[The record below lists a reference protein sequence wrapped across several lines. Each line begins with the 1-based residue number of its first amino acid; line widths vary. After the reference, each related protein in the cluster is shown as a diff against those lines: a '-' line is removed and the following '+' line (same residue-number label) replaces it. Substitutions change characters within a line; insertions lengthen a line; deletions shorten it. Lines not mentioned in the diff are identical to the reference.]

1 MIKPNRE
8 FLNRPTLKVLSE
20 DQIEQVHLATLEVL
34 ERTGIQ
40 VTQVRALELLDG
52 AGADV
57 SKNRVRI
64 PAHLVAEAIQT
75 APSHFVLGRRNGE
88 TAFMLED
95 HKSWYG
101 AALDC
106 MEYLDPFTDDR
117 RLFTSEDYRVT
128 ARIAN
133 ALPNYAWSMVL
144 GFAADVSVGFADRVA
159 ARQALTYCEKPL
171 FFCCREMNSL
181 QAIYDMA
188 VLIAGGSERFRRAP
202 SITALSSAISPL
214 CYDDDTLEK
223 MMFCAEKGIPQV
235 LYPGLQAGATSP
247 ATFAGTIVQGSA
259 ESLAGLVI
267 AQLVRTGA
275 PVIYGALTTIMDMAT
290 AVFSY
295 GATEMSMMTAAMVQM
310 ARHYHL
316 PFFGT
321 AGCSDAKFP
330 DDPQAVIEGTFSCLS
345 STLSGANLI
354 HDHGFLDHSALIS
367 PDYLV
372 LIDEVLSMV
381 NQYMRGIRVNA
392 ETLALDVID
401 RVGPGGHFLDQEHTM
416 QHFRDVWYSN
426 LFDRSNYDKWREQ
439 GSIRFPERLREK
451 TRKLM
456 DHHAEPLPAEII
468 KEMDRMEKQWH
479 KESEPKHQ
487 TPNTKHKTPNTK
499 HQTPRN

>member
-1 MIKPNRE
+1 MAHNRE
-8 FLNRPTLKVLSE
+8 FIYRPTLKVLGT
-20 DQIEQVHLATLEVL
+20 DQIEEIHRATLAVL

-40 VTQVRALELLDG
+40 VTHARALELLAG

-57 SKNRVRI
+57 NKNRVRI
-64 PAHLVAEAIQT
+64 PAHLVAEAIQS
-75 APSHFVLGRRNGE
+75 APSHFALGRRNGE
-88 TAFMLED
+88 TALMLED
-95 HKSWYG
+95 NKRWYG

-117 RLFTSEDYRVT
+117 RPFTREDFRVT
-128 ARIAN
+128 ATIAN
-133 ALPNYAWSMVL
+133 ALPNYSWSMIL
-144 GFAADVSVGFADRVA
+144 GFAANVPVDIANRVA

-171 FFCCREMNSL
+171 FFCCEEINSL
-181 QAIYDMA
+181 RAIYDMA
-188 VLIAGGSERFRRAP
+188 ALIAGGAERFRQAP
-202 SITALSSAISPL
+202 SIAALSSARSPL
-214 CYDDDTLEK
+214 CYDDDTLDK
-223 MMFCAEKGIPQV
+223 IIFCAQKGIPQV
-235 LYPGLQAGATSP
+235 LYPGLQAGATAP

-259 ESLAGLVI
+259 ESLSGLVV
-267 AQLVRTGA
+267 AQLVRKGA

-295 GATEMSMMTAAMVQM
+295 GAPEMNLMTAAMAQM
-310 ARHYHL
+310 AQQYRL

-345 STLSGANLI
+345 SALSGANLI

-367 PDYLV
+367 PNYLV

-381 NQYMRGIRVNA
+381 NHYMRGIAVNA

-401 RVGPGGHFLDQEHTM
+401 QVGPGGHYLEEEHTM
-416 QHFRDVWYSN
+416 QHFREVCYSS
-426 LFDRSNYDKWREQ
+426 LFDRSNYEEWRKQ
-439 GSIRFPERLREK
+439 GAIHFSERLREK

-468 KEMDRMEKQWH
+468 RELERMEKQWH
-479 KESEPKHQ
+479 KESGSKH
-487 TPNTKHKTPNTK
+487 
-499 HQTPRN
+499 

>member
-1 MIKPNRE
+1 MKRNRE
-8 FLNRPTLKVLSE
+8 FVNRPSLKVLSE
-20 DQIEQVHLATLEVL
+20 DQIEQIHLATLAVL
-34 ERTGIQ
+34 GRTGLQ
-40 VTQVRALELLDG
+40 VTHAGVLELLDG

-57 SKNRVRI
+57 IKNRVRI
-64 PAHLVAEAIQT
+64 PAHLVAEAIQA
-75 APSHFVLGRRNGE
+75 APSHFALGRRNGE
-88 TAFMLED
+88 TAFLLED
-95 HKSWYG
+95 NKSWHG

-117 RLFTSEDYRVT
+117 RLFTSQDYRVT
-128 ARIAN
+128 ATIAN
-133 ALPNYAWSMVL
+133 ALPNYAWSMML
-144 GFAADVSVGFADRVA
+144 GFAADVSVDFAERVA

-181 QAIYDMA
+181 KAIYDMA
-188 VLIAGGSERFRRAP
+188 VMVAGGAERFRRAP
-202 SITALSSAISPL
+202 SIAALSSAISPL
-214 CYDDDTLEK
+214 SYDDETLGK
-223 MMFCAEKGIPQV
+223 IIFCAENGIPQV
-235 LYPGLQAGATSP
+235 LYPGLQAGATAP

-259 ESLAGLVI
+259 ESLGGLVI
-267 AQLVRTGA
+267 AQLVRRGA

-295 GATEMSMMTAAMVQM
+295 GAAEMNIMTAAMAQM
-310 ARHYHL
+310 AQHYHL

-321 AGCSDAKFP
+321 GGCSDAKFP

-401 RVGPGGHFLDQEHTM
+401 RVGPGGHYLAEAHTM
-416 QHFRDVWYSN
+416 QHFRDVWYSE
-426 LFDRSNYDKWREQ
+426 LFDRSNYEKWREQ
-439 GSIRFPERLREK
+439 GSIRFCERLRGK

-456 DHHAEPLPAEII
+456 DPNAEPLPAEMIE
-468 KEMDRMEKQWH
+468 EMDRMEKQWR
-479 KESEPKHQ
+479 KEFRPKHQ
-487 TPNTKHKTPNTK
+487 TPNTKHQGIKNCGTK
-499 HQTPRN
+499 SQP